1 MPTSRPTFPSLGV
14 PALLCAELDR
24 QGIVSPFP
32 IQAATLPDTLAGKDV
47 LGRGKTGSGKTLAF
61 SLPLVARLVGGKRTP
76 RQARSLILV
85 PTRELANQVMEVV
98 KPLAYATHLTT
109 AVVFGGVGQSPQVK
123 ALSTGVD
130 VLIACPGRLE
140 DLIGQGFVDLSAV
153 EITILDEADHM
164 ADLGFLPAV
173 KRLLDKTP
181 KKGQR
186 MLFSATLDNGVD
198 VLVKRYLHE
207 PTTHSVDPAVA
218 PVSTMTHHVFSV
230 SAADKPMVVKELASG
245 LGRSVLFL
253 RTKHTAKK
261 LAKQL
266 TAAGVPAVELHGN
279 LSQGARERNLGAF
292 MDGTTRVLVATDI
305 AARGIHVDDIALV
318 VHVDPPTE
326 HKAYLHR
333 SGRTARAGAGG
344 VVVTMATPDQ
354 ARDVKLLTKQAG
366 IHPHTQNV
374 RPGDAVI
381 VELAGPAAPYV
392 EPAPVEAT
400 QPRTANPRGPRQR
413 PAGQGRSGTKSSA
426 GGQGGS
432 PRTKGS
438 AVRAPRTHEAST
450 PEARE
455 ATRAAAT
462 HATTTPAPVRK
473 GARRA
478 GSPAGP
484 ARTRAELAARA
495 GQPPAPRRSR
505 SF

>member
-1 MPTSRPTFPSLGV
+1 MSTSPTFASLGV
-14 PALLCAELDR
+14 PAALCATLAE
-24 QGIVSPFP
+24 QGITTAFP

-47 LGRGKTGSGKTLAF
+47 LGRGRTGSGKTIAF
-61 SLPLVARLVGGKRTP
+61 SLPLVARLAGGRRTP
-76 RQARSLILV
+76 RQARALVLV
-85 PTRELANQVMEVV
+85 PTRELANQVLAVLA
-98 KPLAYATHLTT
+98 PLARAQHLTT
-109 AVVFGGVGQSPQVK
+109 AVVFGGVGQNPQVK
-123 ALSTGVD
+123 ALAPGVD

-140 DLIGQGFVDLSAV
+140 DLIAQGHADLSAV
-153 EITILDEADHM
+153 EVTVLDEADHM

-198 VLVKRYLHE
+198 VLVKRYLHA

-230 SAADKPMVVKELASG
+230 SAADKADVVRELASG
-245 LGRSVLFL
+245 HGRSVLFL
-253 RTKHTAKK
+253 RTKHQAKK

-279 LSQGARERNLGAF
+279 LSQGNRERNLSAF

-305 AARGIHVDDIALV
+305 AARGIHVDDVALV

-344 VVVTMATPDQ
+344 TVVTMATPDQ
-354 ARDVKLLTKQAG
+354 ARDVKALARQAG
-366 IHPHTQNV
+366 ISPTYRTV
-374 RPGDAVI
+374 RPGDPAI
-381 VELAGPAAPYV
+381 VALSGPAAPYV
-392 EPAPVEAT
+392 EPVAIPAQE
-400 QPRTANPRGPRQR
+400 QR
-413 PAGQGRSGTKSSA
+413 PA
-426 GGQGGS
+426 
-432 PRTKGS
+432 RT
-438 AVRAPRTHEAST
+438 RAPKVGPSGRQQKAKQPRQARGHVVSS

-455 ATRAAAT
+455 ATRAQAASGG
-462 HATTTPAPVRK
+462 PAVAKKP
-473 GARRA
+473 ARRRA
-478 GSPAGP
+478 SAPQGP

-495 GQPPAPRRSR
+495 GQPVVRASRSR
-505 SF
+505 